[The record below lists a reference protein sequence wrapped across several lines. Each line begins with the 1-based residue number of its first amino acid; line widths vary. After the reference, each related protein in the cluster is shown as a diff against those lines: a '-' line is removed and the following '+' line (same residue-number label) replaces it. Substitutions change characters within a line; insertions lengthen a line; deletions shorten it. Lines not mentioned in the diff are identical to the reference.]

1 MRHMSKELFFVTGN
15 AHKFEEVQNLLESNL
30 ENITVRQSNEPLME
44 IQADSLEEVAQFK
57 AQSVIDR
64 IDSPYFIEDAGFFVD
79 ELHGFPG
86 VYSSYVMKA
95 IGWQGILKILV

>member
-64 IDSPYFIEDAGFFVD
+64 IDSPYFIEMRIFCR
-79 ELHGFPG
+79 
-86 VYSSYVMKA
+86 
-95 IGWQGILKILV
+95 